1 MRIIDPGTKHVIRLK
16 RYPILQVALAT
27 VFHNILNGI
36 FNERP
41 VHIGIDSYAP
51 VKEYHQYQAIPLDWW
66 IDHIAKY
73 EIVDCSIAALS
84 VWFRLAH
91 QRSHDVFEEGHYFYS
106 SRSGSFEIETN
117 ARGLLSSIFVFFDG
131 KPPAFLKQLFHD
143 FPSSAYPTK
152 AELLNDMTVYGT
164 MNEREFLEE
173 LEPIHY
179 QTIEIE

>member
-1 MRIIDPGTKHVIRLK
+1 MQFYDPGIKNRFYLK
-16 RYPILQVALAT
+16 RYLLFQVALAT
-27 VFHNILNGI
+27 VIHNILVGI

-41 VHIGIDSYAP
+41 VHIGISSYAP
-51 VKEYHQYQAIPLDWW
+51 VKEYHRYREYRLGWW
-66 IDHIAKY
+66 KGHIAGY
-73 EIVDCSIAALS
+73 QIVDCSVAALS

-117 ARGLLSSIFVFFDG
+117 ARGLLSSIFVFFDR

-164 MNEREFLEE
+164 MNKRAFLEG
-173 LEPIHY
+173 LEPIRY